1 MAIIKVD
8 TSGIEGLRQ
17 MVSALKNKTRET
29 LDYILYCERNLDMNT
44 ASSERISARINAL
57 QKRIAAQQ
65 SKVEQYERALTSVNE
80 KFSATDRLIK
90 GKAKEVDYLLEKI
103 NSPITVASRQTLKIQ
118 NEQADV
124 TKLLSVLESTNVDS
138 GDLIKII
145 GGFGFAGS
153 TISLAAGLAY
163 NPSVENIGKTAVNGI
178 GLLAKTAKT
187 ISQGKTVN
195 MFGLSSTVDAIGF
208 SENLLQ
214 SLESYKYNSSYN
226 SANVTGTAKTW
237 QNVGV
242 IAKWGG
248 VALTTVGN
256 FAENVEEYEG
266 EFSNPKMYVET
277 IGETSVD
284 VGLGILVGA
293 GVAAIA
299 GATAP
304 VWAVGVVTTGA
315 VMGINWA
322 SEQLFNADLGEVI
335 TDTAISMVEQRVER
349 VGNAVKTTAKAI
361 STGWKKIISI
371 FKRGVGDESF

>member
-1 MAIIKVD
+1 MAIVKVD
-8 TSGIEGLRQ
+8 TGGIEGLRQ
-17 MVSALKNKTRET
+17 TVSTLNNKTSEA
-29 LDYILYCERNLDMNT
+29 LDYILYCERNIDMNT

-57 QKRIAAQQ
+57 QKRLSAQQ
-65 SKVEQYERALTSVNE
+65 SKAKQYDRALASVNE

-103 NSPITVASRQTLKIQ
+103 NSPIMVASRQTLKIQ
-118 NEQADV
+118 NEQADIAKV
-124 TKLLSVLESTNVDS
+124 LSVLESTNVDG

-153 TISLAAGLAY
+153 TVSLASSLIY
-163 NPSVENIGKTAVNGI
+163 DPSTENIGKTVVSGI
-178 GLLAKTAKT
+178 GLFAKTAKT
-187 ISQGKTVN
+187 ISQGKTVD
-195 MFGLSSTVDAIGF
+195 MLALSSTVDAIGF
-208 SENLLQ
+208 SENLSQ
-214 SLESYKYNSSYN
+214 SLESYKYNSTYN
-226 SANVTGTAKTW
+226 SANMTGAAKTW

-248 VALTTVGN
+248 IALTTVGN

-266 EFSNPKMYVET
+266 EFSNPKMYAET
-277 IGETSVD
+277 IGETAVD

-293 GVAAIA
+293 GVATLA

-315 VMGINWA
+315 VMAVNWA
-322 SEQLFNADLGEVI
+322 SEQLFDADLGEVI
-335 TDTAISMVEQRVER
+335 TDTAITLVEQGAKK

-361 STGWKKIISI
+361 SAGWKKIISI
-371 FKRGVGDESF
+371 F